1 VAYERF
7 GAYKVHECL
16 GAGGMASV
24 HRATIDIG
32 GGVMRE
38 VALKRLLP
46 QLEGDKKFVED
57 FVREAKLAAN
67 LHHPNIVRILELGR
81 TKGTYFIA
89 MDLVVGHSLL
99 QLMKYAWLMRVP
111 TPIGVVIAV
120 ASELLDALDYASS
133 AVDSDGEPMHL
144 VHRDLTPSNLI
155 ITDDGHLKII
165 DFGVAKAVSGKFMTN
180 TGMVKGKLAYMAYE
194 AITGLPLDRR
204 ADIFSLGVIMWELIT
219 NRRLFRGQNEYEV
232 IMHIRGGAKEPPSK
246 HNPACTPELDE
257 IVMHALSQ
265 DRNERWPSA
274 GVMRNALSTLRR
286 RFKDGPAE
294 VLAWKRKLVPAET
307 HVVDETTAMELS
319 ARDMIPANSARRYA
333 LGSLPPQD
341 EPDPD
346 DAPCMDNS
354 ARATLADP
362 VEPAPNIDLVDTV
375 TPRDPPFTPNLET
388 ESASDATIVQTW
400 GDD

>member
-1 VAYERF
+1 VGYERF
-7 GAYKVHECL
+7 GAYKVFECL

-24 HRATIDIG
+24 HRASIDIG
-32 GGVMRE
+32 GGVLRE

-46 QLEGDKKFVED
+46 QLAHDKKFVED

-89 MDLVVGHSLL
+89 MELVVGNSLL
-99 QLMKYAWLMRVP
+99 QLMKYAWLMRVS
-111 TPIGVVIAV
+111 TPIGVVV
-120 ASELLDALDYASS
+120 QLASELLDALDYASN

-144 VHRDLTPSNLI
+144 VHRDLTPSNLL
-155 ITDDGHLKII
+155 ITDDGHVKII

-180 TGMVKGKLAYMAYE
+180 TGMVKGKLSYMAYE
-194 AITGLPLDRR
+194 ALAGSQIDRR

-232 IMHIRGGAKEPPSK
+232 IMRIRDGAKERPSQ
-246 HNPACTPELDE
+246 HNPACTPELEE
-257 IVMHALSQ
+257 IVMHALSP

-286 RFKDGPAE
+286 RFKDGPAD
-294 VLAWKRKLVPAET
+294 VLAWKRKLVPENLT
-307 HVVDETTAMELS
+307 IEETTHMELS
-319 ARDMIPANSARRYA
+319 EHDIIPANNRRYA
-333 LGSLPPQD
+333 MGSLPPQD
-341 EPDPD
+341 DPID
-346 DAPCMDNS
+346 DDGPCMDNS
-354 ARATLADP
+354 ARATLDESASP
-362 VEPAPNIDLVDTV
+362 VDLIDTI
-375 TPRDPPFTPNLET
+375 TPRDFAPNVEA
-388 ESASDATIVQTW
+388 ESASDATIVQSW